1 MNKTKLLFVLYL
13 TFSCSFQA
21 QVIQNSSS
29 SDLIKQFQSNY
40 KSSLVS
46 NDIIIEDLINILSGS
61 NYEDRDKLTVIN
73 LLLTHYFEKGE
84 YLEFDHLFIKKRVF
98 LKQDPLI
105 SYYWENIF
113 YNSKRNF
120 EKGLYSARMHLKQAN
135 ENGNNDDLSN
145 SYMLLAKSNAYLNKK
160 DSALYFSNLA
170 LNFAKRSDSEDAV
183 SKSFKTQS
191 EVYNHFGMIGRST
204 SVLIKLIDEAEKNKD
219 YRLVC
224 WGTIQIA
231 HKSMQ
236 IRYYNEA
243 KTYFRKAL
251 SIAEKHNAKF
261 YSSIIYR
268 GLAETAI
275 ALKEVNQAEDY
286 LKHCFRL
293 IEEWKESTNLPLTML
308 TKSKLLMIQKDYT
321 SANSQLSTALN
332 QFKHLECDYG
342 IGITYHLL
350 GKLSYQQNEWTK
362 AEDYFQ
368 ESKHILND
376 NPFDPYRIENHKY
389 LALLFAEQNNFYEA
403 YLNLEE
409 YHGYSD
415 INSSISSS
423 KAINELTQMYSRE
436 LREYRIKE
444 QEQVITN
451 QEKEK
456 ELLALK
462 SDKQLSTIISIVIVL
477 ISIIIIVV
485 FYFRQ
490 LKIKQQRQE
499 VEMSQTLLRTQMNP
513 HFIFNAMSVIQ
524 SYIYENDPNK
534 SSKFLVS
541 FSKLIRLILE
551 NSPKEFIPLDTEI
564 DILDKYLKTQ
574 KMRFENR
581 FDFKIIA
588 PEELIFKKILIPPMI
603 TQPFVE
609 NSIEHGQLNIVENGH
624 IEIEFEQRNNMLF
637 VKIQDNGIGRR
648 ESRKK
653 SQKKDH
659 KSMAL
664 DITAERVNILNKKYK
679 SKATVSIND
688 LTDEKFSGTLVELY
702 LPLMNENI
710 NFD

>member
-13 TFSCSFQA
+13 IFSCSLQA
-21 QVIQNSSS
+21 QEIQKSTSL
-29 SDLIKQFQSNY
+29 DLIEQFQSNY
-40 KSSLVS
+40 KNSLVS
-46 NDIIIEDLINILSGS
+46 NDLIIKDLENIVFSS
-61 NYEDRDKLTVIN
+61 NYEDKDKLTIIN
-73 LLLTHYFEKGE
+73 LLLTLYLEKGE
-84 YLEFDHLFIKKRVF
+84 YLEFENLFIKNRTF
-98 LKQDPLI
+98 LKQDPLK
-105 SYYWENIF
+105 SYYWENKY
-113 YNSKRNF
+113 YNTKTKF
-120 EKGLYSARMHLKQAN
+120 DKGLFSARMHLNQAK

-183 SKSFKTQS
+183 SRSFKAQS
-191 EVYNHFGMIGRST
+191 EVYNHFGMIGQST
-204 SVLIKLIDEAEKNKD
+204 SILIKLIDEAEKNKD
-219 YRLVC
+219 NRLVC
-224 WGTIQIA
+224 WATIQIA
-231 HKSMQ
+231 YKSMQ

-286 LKHCFRL
+286 LKHCFEL

-308 TKSKLLMIQKDYT
+308 TKSKLLMIQEKYK
-321 SANSQLSTALN
+321 SANSELSTALN
-332 QFKHLECDYG
+332 QFKHLEYDYG

-350 GKLSYQQNEWTK
+350 GKLSYQQNELTK

-368 ESKHILND
+368 ESNNILKNK
-376 NPFDPYRIENHKY
+376 PFDSYRIENHKY
-389 LALLFAEQNNFYEA
+389 LALLFAKQDDFYAA

-499 VEMSQTLLRTQMNP
+499 IEMSQTLLRTQMNP

-564 DILDKYLKTQ
+564 DILDKYLQTQ

-581 FDFKIIA
+581 FDFKIKV
-588 PEELIFKKILIPPMI
+588 PENLIFKKVLIPPMI
-603 TQPFVE
+603 TQPFIE
-609 NSIEHGQLNIVENGH
+609 NSIEHGQLNIIENGH
-624 IEIEFEQRNNMLF
+624 IEIEFEQRENMLF
-637 VKIQDNGIGRR
+637 VRIQDNGIGRQ
-648 ESRKK
+648 ESQKTSK
-653 SQKKDH
+653 KKDH

-664 DITAERVNILNKKYK
+664 DITKERVNILNKKYK
-679 SKATVSIND
+679 SKATVMISD
-688 LTDEKFSGTLVELY
+688 LTDDKYSGTVVELY
-702 LPLMNENI
+702 LPLLNENI

>member
-98 LKQDPLI
+98 LKQDPLK
-105 SYYWENIF
+105 SHYWENI
-113 YNSKRNF
+113 YNNSKRNF

-224 WGTIQIA
+224 WATIQIA

-308 TKSKLLMIQKDYT
+308 TKSKLLMIQEEYT
-321 SANSQLSTALN
+321 LANSQLSTALN

-376 NPFDPYRIENHKY
+376 NPFDSYRIENHKY

-409 YHGYSD
+409 YQSYSD

>member
-1 MNKTKLLFVLYL
+1 MNKTILLFVLYL

-21 QVIQNSSS
+21 QDIQKYGTL
-29 SDLIKQFQSNY
+29 DLIKQFQSNF
-40 KSSLVS
+40 KNSLIS
-46 NDIIIEDLINILSGS
+46 NDLILGNLKNVINGAECKD
-61 NYEDRDKLTVIN
+61 NDKLTIVN
-73 LLLTHYFEKGE
+73 LLLKHYYEKGE
-84 YLEFDHLFIKKRVF
+84 YLEFEQVFKKNRGF

-105 SYYWENIF
+105 SYYWENI
-113 YNSKRNF
+113 YHNSKNNF
-120 EKGLYSARMHLKQAN
+120 ETGLYSARMHLKQAK

-191 EVYNHFGMIGRST
+191 EIYNHFGMIGQST
-204 SVLIKLIDEAEKNKD
+204 SVLIKLIDEAEKNKNN
-219 YRLVC
+219 RLVC
-224 WGTIQIA
+224 WATIQIA
-231 HKSMQ
+231 YKSMQ
-236 IRYYNEA
+236 IKYYNEA

-251 SIAEKHNAKF
+251 SISQKHDAKF

-275 ALKEVNQAEDY
+275 SLNEFDQAEDY
-286 LKHCFRL
+286 LQHCFSL

-308 TKSKLLMIQKDYT
+308 TKSKLLMHQKKYKL
-321 SANSQLSTALN
+321 ANNQLSAALN
-332 QFKHLECDYG
+332 QFKHLHYDYG

-350 GKLSYQQNEWTK
+350 GKLLYQQSDWSK
-362 AEDYFQ
+362 AENYFQ
-368 ESKHILND
+368 ESKHILKN
-376 NPFDPYRIENHKY
+376 NRFDSYRVENHKY
-389 LALLFAEQNNFYEA
+389 LALLFAEQNKFYEA

-409 YHGYSD
+409 YHSNSD

-451 QEKEK
+451 QAKEK

-462 SDKQLSTIISIVIVL
+462 SDKQLTTIISIVIVL

-534 SSKFLVS
+534 SSRFLVS

-551 NSPKEFIPLDTEI
+551 NSPKEFISLDTEI

-581 FDFKIIA
+581 FDFKIKA
-588 PEELIFKKILIPPMI
+588 PESLLFKKVLIPPMI

-609 NSIEHGQLNIVENGH
+609 NSIEHGQLNIIENGH
-624 IEIEFEQRNNMLF
+624 IEIEFEQRDNMLF

-648 ESRKK
+648 ESQK
-653 SQKKDH
+653 SSKKKDH

-664 DITAERVNILNKKYK
+664 NITKERVNILNKKYK
-679 SKATVSIND
+679 SKATVMISD
-688 LTDEKFSGTLVELY
+688 LTDDKYSGTVVELY
-702 LPLMNENI
+702 LPLLNENI